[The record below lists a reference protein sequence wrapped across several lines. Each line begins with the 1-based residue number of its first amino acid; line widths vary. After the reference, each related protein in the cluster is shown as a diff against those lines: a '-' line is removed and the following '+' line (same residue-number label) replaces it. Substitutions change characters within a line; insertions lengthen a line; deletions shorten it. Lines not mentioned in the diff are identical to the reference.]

1 MGVRRFRRPQRLHL
15 PKGLCR
21 PLPGEPLERG
31 RRVAGQERLR
41 LRGRAHRGAREPIQ
55 RMIFFPSRYKII
67 PVNNGSDSSHVAT
80 SVVVIPCFGGFGFGI
95 GIPTDELELELLE
108 LGPLLEPAPL
118 LELVPHLEL
127 VPLPE
132 LVPQEMASLCE
143 ISL

>member
-1 MGVRRFRRPQRLHL
+1 MKGEENDLSRP
-15 PKGLCR
+15 
-21 PLPGEPLERG
+21 
-31 RRVAGQERLR
+31 VA
-41 LRGRAHRGAREPIQ
+41 IY
-55 RMIFFPSRYKII
+55 I
-67 PVNNGSDSSHVAT
+67 
-80 SVVVIPCFGGFGFGI
+80 SVVVIPFFGGVGFGI

-118 LELVPHLEL
+118 LELIPHLEL

>member
-1 MGVRRFRRPQRLHL
+1 MWLLQNFKWH
-15 PKGLCR
+15 
-21 PLPGEPLERG
+21 
-31 RRVAGQERLR
+31 
-41 LRGRAHRGAREPIQ
+41 
-55 RMIFFPSRYKII
+55 
-67 PVNNGSDSSHVAT
+67 PVVWGSVGT
-80 SVVVIPCFGGFGFGI
+80 SVVVIPFFGGVGFGI

-108 LGPLLEPAPL
+108 LSPLLEPAPL

>member
-1 MGVRRFRRPQRLHL
+1 MVR
-15 PKGLCR
+15 
-21 PLPGEPLERG
+21 
-31 RRVAGQERLR
+31 
-41 LRGRAHRGAREPIQ
+41 
-55 RMIFFPSRYKII
+55 
-67 PVNNGSDSSHVAT
+67 T
-80 SVVVIPCFGGFGFGI
+80 SVVVIPFFGGVGFGI

-127 VPLPE
+127 VPVPE